1 MALLRYHK
9 CFPVS
14 YVYSN
19 TRSQVVELL
28 LSLLLRLRGHVRVVH
43 CSLEASSNIAKVL
56 SFRVGL
62 QIVEL
67 LLGLSL
73 GFDAVVWVVNRT
85 GSRYQ
90 YWLMTGSLEELH
102 IPLETRSNVCGILV
116 LLFRDLRLVV
126 EVLIA

>member
-1 MALLRYHK
+1 MARIRFQQSPVVGHK
-9 CFPVS
+9 DAEKRGIRFIIMSVS
-14 YVYSN
+14 QCHVRTQKSS
-19 TRSQVVELL
+19 SQVVEFL
-28 LSLLLRLRGHVRVVH
+28 LSLLLRLRGYVRVVH

-90 YWLMTGSLEELH
+90 Y
-102 IPLETRSNVCGILV
+102 
-116 LLFRDLRLVV
+116 
-126 EVLIA
+126 